1 MVRRH
6 RHRRRWSAG
15 FLMHHAASRVEVL
28 IAHPFRTGFIGILSL
43 ALLWNI
49 LTKSLSYALAT
60 IEPDVALALNPN
72 NPAALIAKAESLKQ
86 SLMGLANAATENAK
100 AGEDKDFGQEPD
112 TLARLPQAK
121 TGDGGLEP
129 SGEREKLRRAIRDL
143 ALRAAA
149 NDPLNAQAFRLV
161 AEVSGG
167 AGETRMLMQQSI
179 ERSRHESIAAFW
191 LLNDSVYRRDFT
203 AAFKYADIL
212 LRTRPQLG
220 TYVFAYL
227 SLIAEDPEG
236 RGQLISELA
245 DGPAW
250 RKQFFAAL
258 PPSAKNLDTPL
269 ALMTALDESGKP
281 VSQEEID
288 PYLRFLIGKDRADL
302 AYNAWLRFL
311 PKPQL
316 ANMGLLT
323 NANFES
329 APSGLP
335 FDWQIGSGVNA
346 IAEIVPL
353 AGNRFKHALHVSL
366 GDGRIQFPE
375 VSQVVLLGP
384 GRYRLK
390 GELKGEIS
398 GKRGL
403 RWQIR
408 CASGARRV
416 LGETEMLLGQSQQ
429 WRIFSLEADVPQLEE
444 CRGQT
449 LRLFH
454 DSRSAS
460 EELLYGE
467 VWFSDLHLERISYT
481 AHGLPAA
488 EN

>member
-15 FLMHHAASRVEVL
+15 FLMHRAASRVEVL
-28 IAHPFRTGFIGILSL
+28 IAHPFRAGGIGVLSL
-43 ALLWNI
+43 ALLWI
-49 LTKSLSYALAT
+49 VLTKSLPYALAA
-60 IEPDVALALNPN
+60 IEPDVALALNPS

-86 SLMGLANAATENAK
+86 SLMGLANAATEKAN
-100 AGEDKDFGQEPD
+100 AGEDKDSGQD
-112 TLARLPQAK
+112 TLAGLPQAK
-121 TGDGGLEP
+121 TGEGALDP
-129 SGEREKLRRAIRDL
+129 SGERGKLRRGIREL

-149 NDPLNAQAFRLV
+149 NDPLNAPAFRLL
-161 AEVSGG
+161 AEVSEG
-167 AGETRMLMQQSI
+167 AEETRMLMRQSL

-191 LLNDSVYRRDFT
+191 LLNDSVYRRDFA

-212 LRTRPQLG
+212 LRTQPQLG

-236 RGQLISELA
+236 RGPLISELA
-245 DGPAW
+245 SVPPW

-258 PPSAKNLDTPL
+258 PPSAKNMDTPL
-269 ALMTALDESGKP
+269 VLMTALEELGKP
-281 VSQEEID
+281 VSQAEID
-288 PYLRFLIGKDRADL
+288 PYLRLLIGKDRADL

-311 PKPQL
+311 PRPQL
-316 ANMGLLT
+316 ANVGLLT

-353 AGNRFKHALHVSL
+353 PGNSTKHALHVSL
-366 GDGRIQFPE
+366 DNGRVQFPE
-375 VSQVVLLGP
+375 VSQVILLGP
-384 GRYRLK
+384 GHYRLE

-429 WRIFSLEADVPQLEE
+429 WRIFSLEADVSQFEE

-460 EELLYGE
+460 EELLHGE
-467 VWFSDLHLERISYT
+467 VWFSNLHLERISST
-481 AHGLPAA
+481 AHGLSDA